1 MTPQWITAWET
12 DDGADRATAA
22 FRARFD
28 AEPDGVWSAPGRVNL
43 IGEHTD
49 YNGGL
54 CLPINLPHRTYVALR
69 RTGSNLSGAV
79 VNLASAQE
87 AAAGLWSAALDEVA
101 PGAVTGW
108 PAYPA
113 GVAWALAR
121 DGHPIGGFDAVVD
134 SCVPYGAGLSSS
146 AALECAVAVA
156 LVDVFELGLGADD
169 AGRIALAAA

>member
-1 MTPQWITAWET
+1 MTADVTWLDAWTVTE
-12 DDGADRATAA
+12 GADRV
-22 FRARFD
+22 RALFTDRFS
-28 AEPDGVWSAPGRVNL
+28 AQPDGTWSAPGRVNL

-69 RTGSNLSGAV
+69 RTSSTLSGAV

-113 GVAWALAR
+113 GVESGMAAWISDTTPELIANRL
-121 DGHPIGGFDAVVD
+121 HEV
-134 SCVPYGAGLSSS
+134 
-146 AALECAVAVA
+146 AAL
-156 LVDVFELGLGADD
+156 DS
-169 AGRIALAAA
+169 IAP